1 MPSKVTLETLVNTTL
16 KKVNSSTSRMQQL
29 QEQISSGKKINR
41 PSDGPAAARRILS
54 LNTENHKLEQYS
66 SNIQKATE
74 DLAENERVLI
84 NVEEHITR
92 LRELTTQGN
101 NDTNGPVERKTISID
116 INAILESLLQE
127 ANTKSSERYTFAG
140 TKTTTKPFTATYGAN
155 NKITDVTYNGNQ
167 GKIEY
172 RVGPGATVQINQT
185 GEEAF
190 VDTQLFTTIISIRD
204 NFENGVK
211 SSGLDELNDAH
222 GSITGLVAKAGSVAK
237 TLELTENRIEDAKL
251 SIANS
256 LGETE
261 GADLTEVILKLKE
274 QENIFQATL
283 ASSTLIFSTSILDY
297 L

>member
-16 KKVNSSTSRMQQL
+16 RKVNSSTSRMQQL

-41 PSDGPAAARRILS
+41 PSDGPAAARKILS

-66 SNIQKATE
+66 FNIQKATE
-74 DLAENERVLI
+74 DLAKNERVL
-84 NVEEHITR
+84 VSVAEHINR
-92 LRELTTQGN
+92 LRELTVQGN
-101 NDTNGPVERKTISID
+101 NGTNGLAERKSIAID
-116 INAILESLLQE
+116 INAILESLLQD

-140 TKTTTKPFTATYGAN
+140 TKTTTKPFTETYDAN
-155 NKITDVTYNGNQ
+155 NKITAVTYNGNQ
-167 GKIEY
+167 EKIEY
-172 RVGPGATVQINQT
+172 RVGAGATVQINQT

-190 VDTQLFTTIISIRD
+190 IDTKLFATIISIRD
-204 NFENGVK
+204 DFENGIK
-211 SSGLDELNDAH
+211 SSGLDDLNSAH
-222 GSITGLVAKAGSVAK
+222 GSITGLVAKAGSVAR

-251 SIANS
+251 SIAAS

-261 GADLTEVILKLKE
+261 AADLTELVLKLKE

-283 ASSTLIFSTSILDY
+283 ASSTLIFSISILDY

>member
-1 MPSKVTLETLVNTTL
+1 MTAKVTLETLVNTTL
-16 KKVNSSTSRMQQL
+16 RKINSSTSRMQQL

-41 PSDGPAAARRILS
+41 PSDGPADARRILS
-54 LNTENHKLEQYS
+54 LNTENNKLEQYS
-66 SNIQKATE
+66 SNILKAKE
-74 DLAENERVLI
+74 DLAENERVLV
-84 NVEEHITR
+84 NVSEHINR
-92 LRELTTQGN
+92 LRELTVQGN
-101 NDTNGPVERKTISID
+101 NDTNGLAERNSISID

-127 ANTKSSERYTFAG
+127 ANAKSSGDYTFAG
-140 TKTTTKPFTATYGAN
+140 TKTTTKPFTATYDAN
-155 NKITDVTYNGNQ
+155 NKITGVSYEGNQ

-190 VDTQLFTTIISIRD
+190 IDTNLFTTVISIRD
-204 NFENGVK
+204 SFENGVK
-211 SSGLDELNDAH
+211 SSGLDELINAH
-222 GSITGLVAKAGSVAK
+222 VSMTGLVAKAGSVAR

-251 SIANS
+251 SIAAS

-261 GADLTEVILKLKE
+261 GADLTEVVLRLKE